1 VEIGSMPDGVRQ
13 LLSSLRRTA
22 TILTT
27 LFVVPAPAQAG
38 GAPQPSTR
46 PVVPGFER
54 FFTAAGT
61 DPVQGGRLLLGELNC
76 VSCHRTDPGQAAHLS
91 ARQAPNL
98 DGVGNRVKRAYL
110 RRFLAAPHALK
121 PGTTMPD
128 VLAALPD
135 RERAGKVEELVH
147 FLASTGSLKQ
157 ERPQPKL
164 IGPGRTLYHQ
174 SGCVACHGTR
184 NAKGEAER
192 LLPTS
197 IPLGDLK
204 AKFSLASLSAFLE
217 NPHQAR
223 PGGRMPRL
231 LNGKEAR
238 EVANYLLQGIPY
250 EPPSPNLTYAYYE
263 GTWDRLPD
271 FGKLKPRATGKA
283 SGFDLGVAQRP
294 GNFALKF
301 EGHLRIDRE
310 GTYRFYLTSDDG
322 SKLLVGD
329 KVAAANDGI
338 HPPTTTTGT
347 VKLTK
352 GVHRFVA
359 AVFNAG
365 GGVELQVEI
374 EGPGLN
380 RQAVSPLVFLTPEG
394 NPRTVRPKNDEEDFP
409 LDAERGREAFVTVGC
424 ASCHTM
430 NVGGKALEP
439 RLPAPALA
447 KLRPEG
453 GCLAPN
459 PAKGTPRYALSAPQ
473 RSALTAALKAQ
484 AASRAAPAPK
494 DVIARTM
501 RR

>member
-1 VEIGSMPDGVRQ
+1 MSDGVRQ
-13 LLSSLRRTA
+13 LFSSLRLTA
-22 TILTT
+22 TVLTT
-27 LFVVPAPAQAG
+27 LLAVVATARAG
-38 GAPQPSTR
+38 GTPQTNR
-46 PVVPGFER
+46 PVVPSFER
-54 FFTAAGT
+54 FFTSAGT
-61 DPVQGGRLLLGELNC
+61 DTAQGGRLLLGELNC
-76 VSCHRTDPGQAAHLS
+76 VSCHRADPAQAAHLI

-110 RRFLAAPHALK
+110 RKFLAAPHSLK

-128 VLAALPD
+128 VLASLP
-135 RERAGKVEELVH
+135 EQQRAGKVEELVH

-184 NAKGEAER
+184 DAKGESER

-197 IPLGDLK
+197 IPFGDLK
-204 AKFSLASLSAFLE
+204 AKFSLVSLSAFLE

-223 PGGRMPRL
+223 PGGRMPKL

-250 EPPSPNLTYAYYE
+250 ETPSPNLTYAYYE

-271 FGKLKPRATGKA
+271 FARLKPRATGKA
-283 SGFDLGVAQRP
+283 SGFDLGLARRP

-310 GTYRFYLTSDDG
+310 GTYRFHLTSDDG
-322 SKLLVGD
+322 SKLFVGD
-329 KVAAANDGI
+329 RLATTNDGI

-347 VKLTK
+347 IKLTK
-352 GVHRFVA
+352 GVHKFVA
-359 AVFNAG
+359 VVFNAG
-365 GGVELQVEI
+365 GGVELRVEI

-380 RQAVSPLVFLTPEG
+380 RQPVAPLVLLTPEG
-394 NPRTVRPKNDEEDFP
+394 NPKTVRPKNDDEDFP
-409 LDAERGREAFVTVGC
+409 LDAALVERGREAFATVGC

-430 NVGGKALEP
+430 HAGGKALEP
-439 RLPAPALA
+439 RLSAPALA

-459 PAKGTPRYALSAPQ
+459 PARGASWPRRVLGWTTSPGSG
-473 RSALTAALKAQ
+473 R
-484 AASRAAPAPK
+484 
-494 DVIARTM
+494 
-501 RR
+501 